1 MDLRAPHF
9 VFTERSKGEVSM
21 FYFIERRILEA
32 FYTALSVTS
41 VKKIR
46 DNSSQSTSVELGL
59 NITSL
64 AGKAYLLATDG
75 HWAIF
80 APLWSGDNLKDREIL
95 DGPSRSYCL
104 ALGAVGTFLKG
115 ASKHVRYVQIYV
127 DTDDPEIEEK
137 QATRAPVKASL
148 HCGAFCVES
157 GAHPHSMNYSRVL
170 PDARKLDPMPDY
182 YCLLPKYIVPLQKA
196 AEKLD
201 KHCHAL
207 VKFISYDLG
216 IIAFDG
222 FPEVMGVM
230 SSADHSCVARG
241 IYSQWRKEYF
251 PQLESAVELGMVDNE
266 VVGS

>member
-1 MDLRAPHF
+1 MDLCAPHF
-9 VFTERSKGEVSM
+9 VFTERSKGEASM

-32 FYTALSVTS
+32 FYTALSVSS
-41 VKKIR
+41 VTKIL
-46 DNSSQSTSVELGL
+46 DNGRQATSVELGL

-64 AGKAYLLATDG
+64 ASRAYLLATDG
-75 HWAIF
+75 HWALF
-80 APLWSGDNLKDREIL
+80 APLWSSDNLKDRKIL
-95 DGPSRSYCL
+95 DGPSRSYYL
-104 ALGAVGTFLKG
+104 SLDAVGTFLKG
-115 ASKHVRYVQIYV
+115 APRRVHYVQIYV
-127 DTDDPEIEEK
+127 DTDDPGIAKK
-137 QATRAPVKASL
+137 QADREPVKASL
-148 HCGAFCVES
+148 HCGAFCVEF
-157 GAHPHSMNYSRVL
+157 GARPHSMNYSRAF
-170 PDARKLDPMPDY
+170 PDVRKWGPMPNY

-222 FPEVMGVM
+222 FPEVMGIM

-251 PQLESAVELGMVDNE
+251 PQLEGAVELGVVDNE